1 MNKNN
6 LYLIAIIVIAV
17 LATVLFS
24 GEKAQTT
31 FDREALFPELL
42 DDAKSINKVSLTSS
56 DGEWAIFVKKDS
68 QWLSENFSNYPAKS
82 DEIATLINA
91 LSAAKLDEPKTTK
104 AENYAR
110 LGLGDLENKDSQATL
125 LKLHS
130 PDKSWQVLIGNKASS
145 GSGVYIRKP
154 NEQQTWLTKAEI
166 SLPSDDKAWLDSK
179 ILDFTSDDIQT
190 ISRNDGT
197 PWSIT
202 HSETASASDE
212 GAEKNDK
219 NWELTP
225 KPDEREL
232 KYDSILKNLVDD
244 IVGLSFND
252 ISVKDTA
259 DALEER
265 ANFTVSLKDDEVIV
279 KFLSNGEKD
288 YVEFS
293 SSEKEAL
300 WENWR
305 YEVSKFTANQIV
317 KTVEDFLQEPSA
329 PVAEAETESN

>member
-6 LYLIAIIVIAV
+6 LYLIVIIVIAV
-17 LATVLFS
+17 VATVLFS

-42 DDAKSINKVSLTSS
+42 EDAKSIDKVSLISS
-56 DGEWAIFVKKDS
+56 EGKWAVFVKKDS

-82 DEIATLINA
+82 QEIVKLINA
-91 LSAAKLDEPKTTK
+91 LSVAELDEPKTTK
-104 AENYAR
+104 VENYAR
-110 LGLGDLENKDSQATL
+110 LGLDDLESEDSQATL

-130 PDKSWQVLIGNKASS
+130 MDKSWQVLIGNNASS

-179 ILDFTSDDIQT
+179 ILDFTSDDIET
-190 ISRNDGT
+190 ITRNDGT
-197 PWSIT
+197 PWSIAHT
-202 HSETASASDE
+202 KTTSASDE
-212 GAEKNDK
+212 AAEEIEQS
-219 NWELTP
+219 WEFTP
-225 KPDEREL
+225 KPHDREL

-259 DALEER
+259 DALEAK
-265 ANFTVSLKDDEVIV
+265 ANFTVSLNDAEVIV
-279 KFLSNGEKD
+279 KFLSDGEKD

-305 YEVSKFTANQIV
+305 YEVSKFTANQIL
-317 KTVEDFLQEPSA
+317 KTVEDFLQEPSV
-329 PVAEAETESN
+329 PVAETEVEVN